1 MDLNNWLITLEC
13 GWRHTGN
20 VQGGVLAN
28 VQEWGCFSIFRRAD
42 DVTQT
47 MSKGGCLWNVF
58 TPPFRKS
65 CIRACYLC
73 KISGKSTPL
82 PPPPNQS
89 VPMRLW
95 IQESESL
102 PLITTRWQHRQA
114 GRSSPKGYY
123 GKPEGNFNFHFH
135 FHFDFIM
142 WLRLRHLREW
152 PRASDIF
159 LARMRTI
166 IKGEFWRDCRL
177 CADGFKYQ
185 Y

>member
-1 MDLNNWLITLEC
+1 M
-13 GWRHTGN
+13 
-20 VQGGVLAN
+20 
-28 VQEWGCFSIFRRAD
+28 D
-42 DVTQT
+42 DVTQA
-47 MSKGGCLWNVF
+47 MSKGGCLRMSKSGGVF
-58 TPPFRKS
+58 QFSGGRMTSRRQWQCPRGGGVLVECLHPPFRKS